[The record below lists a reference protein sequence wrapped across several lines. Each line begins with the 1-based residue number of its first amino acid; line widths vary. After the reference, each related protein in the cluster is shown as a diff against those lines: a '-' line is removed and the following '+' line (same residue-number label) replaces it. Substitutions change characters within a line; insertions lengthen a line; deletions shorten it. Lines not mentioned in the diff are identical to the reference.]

1 MQVSGCV
8 CTVNVHAVHASVYMA
23 SLTTIS
29 MAESSGGGPGSPT
42 PGQPANIQQAAC
54 IFCTAPL
61 PHPSAPFCTHCSNP
75 QKFKKCIN
83 SQCQTPIPPAAPMC
97 CYCGTLQQ
105 SQQQG
110 AAKKCINPQC
120 GAPLLPKAMYCTT
133 CGAPQDPVRFQQ
145 LMSAA
150 HCISCSAQLLIPG
163 QKICHNCG
171 STQSTQTSMGHSGQQ
186 PLPNLPHV
194 PQAIPNP
201 NTFQPPPPPPASP
214 SSHIP
219 QATSNPNT
227 FQPPP
232 PPPPAS
238 PSHIPQAAT
247 PHPHSQT
254 GLTVQQQVFSATK
267 HSPDSE
273 TFNSTRKRSRTEVK
287 LVQINLC
294 ALVRMLRRYV
304 CSWTK
309 CWRVYYRL
317 SLVVSMAY
325 RDPWLFWIKALLT
338 VYGVICSP
346 WTLLW
351 YIPDSPVDKSA
362 LDKYSSIL
370 KIGFR
375 QQLCT
380 GKNTVIALWAASSL
394 AGHIN
399 FSTYLV
405 MQICLY
411 GHV

>member
-1 MQVSGCV
+1 
-8 CTVNVHAVHASVYMA
+8 MA
-23 SLTTIS
+23 SLTTVS

-42 PGQPANIQQAAC
+42 PGQLANIQQAAC

-61 PHPSAPFCTHCSNP
+61 PHPSSPFCIHCSNP

-83 SQCQTPIPPAAPMC
+83 SQCQAPIPPAAPMC

-105 SQQQG
+105 SQQQS
-110 AAKKCINPQC
+110 AKKCINPQC
-120 GAPLLPKAMYCTT
+120 GALLLPKAMYCTT
-133 CGAPQDPVRFQQ
+133 CSAPQDSVQFQQ

-150 HCISCSAQLLIPG
+150 YCISCSAKLLIPG
-163 QKICHNCG
+163 QKGCHMCG
-171 STQSTQTSMGHSGQQ
+171 TLQSIQTSVGHGGQQ
-186 PLPNLPHV
+186 PLPNVSQPTAHPHVSQLSHLRTLPHVPANAPVSQPSTPYPQTSQLSSLTPQATPYPHSSQPSHHHIPQAASHPHTHQPPLSFVPLITPPLPHV

-227 FQPPP
+227 FQPPL

-238 PSHIPQAAT
+238 PSSYIPQAAT

-294 ALVRMLRRYV
+294 ALVRMLRRY
-304 CSWTK
+304 
-309 CWRVYYRL
+309 
-317 SLVVSMAY
+317 
-325 RDPWLFWIKALLT
+325 
-338 VYGVICSP
+338 
-346 WTLLW
+346 
-351 YIPDSPVDKSA
+351 
-362 LDKYSSIL
+362 
-370 KIGFR
+370 
-375 QQLCT
+375 Q
-380 GKNTVIALWAASSL
+380 
-394 AGHIN
+394 
-399 FSTYLV
+399 
-405 MQICLY
+405 
-411 GHV
+411 